1 MPDTTEEAAL
11 GRIICAVKEYRHL
24 AQDYQDLVGNVNVAL
39 YLRQHLSAHDWRI
52 WQQLGGD
59 QETVPYC
66 VTKTFA

>member
-1 MPDTTEEAAL
+1 MQATTELATL

-24 AQDYQDLVGNVNVAL
+24 TQDFQSLVSNLNAAL

-52 WQQLGGD
+52 WQQLGGG
-59 QETVPYC
+59 QETVSYC